1 MIFILKICFKVFYD
15 DDEDVN
21 RNDENPLLR
30 AATCFIQAE
39 TNLEEFVFSIPS
51 SIQALSFIK
60 GTDTGNKT
68 LKISYLEHFDELL
81 VLEIQGSDP
90 ITEDSAL
97 NDLTFEIDGVVLN
110 LKYLNLDQVRIR
122 NSKLRELRLH
132 EETNEEDIEIKF
144 ESVTFIEKKDNSEIL
159 PYYKYKEIQKNLES
173 PILIEFSN
181 LILIRMFS
189 CNLQNIHWEMFD
201 GLQNLKYLILEKNN
215 LKFIPNFAFYGTP
228 NLKSLSLARNNL
240 LNIQI
245 TDLAGLLEMEYLDLS
260 YNNFSQ
266 LSELSFPPFPNLKVA
281 DFRDNPITIV
291 FPNTFDIMNTT
302 DCILLGSEEMK
313 LQLLPNS
320 FLGLNQLI
328 KLAIH
333 NVDVALLKQDLLVGM
348 PVLKELILSGNVNKI
363 EFDAFTELPQLE
375 KLILSNC
382 NIYNIS
388 MDSFYGLENLQVLDL
403 SKNKLNFL
411 PPNVFDDTIQLKELL
426 LNDNE
431 LKELPTDIFKNIPAK
446 LIRLT
451 DNPWHCSCAMG
462 DWDPMVI
469 NKIKQ
474 KIITSCDSQHD
485 KAINCLFEKKY
496 AYVYENRMAP
506 KCATPKKVKN
516 LSVFQ
521 AIRRHLQCKN
531 HKLQLKKPVKVQ
543 EKLTKLT
550 PAKPIKNIDVSGK
563 NNHEPNEL
571 MMYQKKDLKN
581 IKIQDHNL
589 NDFIQNQNYNLD
601 QLSPFGFQF
610 SEQANKGH
618 EKIKNKIYKKK
629 KIQNLIKLN
638 KMKKDLNYNKEM

>member
-1 MIFILKICFKVFYD
+1 MNEKINFKVFFD
-15 DDEDVN
+15 DDEEDMNV
-21 RNDENPLLR
+21 NDENPLLR

-39 TNLEEFVFSIPS
+39 TNLEEFVSNIPS

-60 GTDTGNKT
+60 GADTGNKT
-68 LKISYLEHFDELL
+68 LKVSYLEHFDELL

-90 ITEDSAL
+90 ITENSAL
-97 NDLTFEIDGVVLN
+97 KDLTFEIDGLVLS
-110 LKYLNLDQVRIR
+110 LKYINLDQVRIR
-122 NSKLRELRLH
+122 NSKLRELKQH
-132 EETNEEDIEIKF
+132 DDIEIKF
-144 ESVTFIEKKDNSEIL
+144 ESVTFIQKNDNSEIL
-159 PYYKYKEIQKNLES
+159 PYYQYKEIQKNLES
-173 PILIEFSN
+173 PILIEFTN
-181 LILIRMFS
+181 LVLIRMFS

-245 TDLAGLLEMEYLDLS
+245 TDLAGLLELEYLDLS

-302 DCILLGSEEMK
+302 DSIILGSEEMK
-313 LQLLPNS
+313 LQILPNS

-328 KLAIH
+328 KLTIN
-333 NVDVALLKQDLLVGM
+333 NVDVPILKQDLLIGM

-363 EFDAFTELPQLE
+363 EFDAFAELPQLE
-375 KLILSNC
+375 KLILSKC

-411 PPNVFDDTIQLKELL
+411 PPNVFDEPTQLKELL

-431 LKELPTDIFKNIPAK
+431 LTELPTDIFKNIPAK

-451 DNPWHCSCAMG
+451 GNPWHCSCAMG

-474 KIITSCDSQHD
+474 KITTSCDSQHD
-485 KAINCLFEKKY
+485 KGINCLFEKKNV
-496 AYVYENRMAP
+496 YVYENRMAP
-506 KCATPKKVKN
+506 KCTTPNKVKN

-521 AIRRHLQCKN
+521 AIRRPLQCKN
-531 HKLQLKKPVKVQ
+531 HKLKLKKPVKPQV
-543 EKLTKLT
+543 T
-550 PAKPIKNIDVSGK
+550 PAKPVKNIPTKIDFSGK

-581 IKIQDHNL
+581 IKIQDNL
-589 NDFIQNQNYNLD
+589 NDFIQNHNFNLD
-601 QLSPFGFQF
+601 QLSPFGFKF
-610 SEQANKGH
+610 SEQTNQDQ
-618 EKIKNKIYKKK
+618 EKIKHKMHKKK
-629 KIQNLIKLN
+629 KIQTLTKFN
-638 KMKKDLNYNKEM
+638 KMKKEFSYDKEM